1 MSQHYYADGAIHQD
15 NHKEI
20 TIGGNV
26 TTEALSQIMK
36 SFFAG
41 DAEDAEIVEEKELEC
56 TTPVTYGEQSL
67 CIALNGKQRKVLDA
81 AAKAGIIE
89 YNPQRQG
96 YDVAEAS
103 SQALVAYLCGRL
115 FCADYTNEGVWI
127 KGARF
132 EVASYCQQL
141 FGFDVAGTRRSV
153 QGNAG
158 GKSPKGYE
166 RVDKLFK

>member
-26 TTEALSQIMK
+26 TSEALSQIMK
-36 SFFAG
+36 AFF
-41 DAEDAEIVEEKELEC
+41 AEDAEIVEEKEPEC
-56 TTPVTYGEQSL
+56 MTPVADGEQSL

-81 AAKAGIIE
+81 AAKASIIE

-132 EVASYCQQL
+132 EEASYCQQQ

-153 QGNAG
+153 QGNAS

>member
-26 TTEALSQIMK
+26 TSEALSQIMK
-36 SFFAG
+36 AFFAG
-41 DAEDAEIVEEKELEC
+41 DAEDAEIVEEQEPKC
-56 TTPVTYGEQSL
+56 AASVSDSKQPL
-67 CIALNGKQRKVLDA
+67 CIALNCNQRKVLDA

-89 YNPQRQG
+89 YNPHRQG

-103 SQALVAYLCGRL
+103 SQALVAYLCGCL
-115 FCADYTNEGVWI
+115 FCADCTNEGVWI

-132 EVASYCQQL
+132 DAATYCQQL
-141 FGFDVAGTRRSV
+141 FGFDVAGTRRSA